1 MNTERDGQLINKG
14 LPSPINYEDFYTTRD
29 DLMYEQIRNDGKFNS
44 VIKIIIRRNSYD
56 YQSYGNLFVMRSQG
70 WVLYHTIRIER
81 LRAFKWSHYKK
92 GVVDIEEALEDFR
105 ADSQEMCDLFSFK
118 NQGDKND

>member
-1 MNTERDGQLINKG
+1 MNTERDRQLINKG
-14 LPSPINYEDFYTTRD
+14 LPFPINYEDFYTTRN

-44 VIKIIIRRNSYD
+44 VMKIIIRRNSYD
-56 YQSYGNLFVMRSQG
+56 YQSYGNLFVMRSEG

-92 GVVDIEEALEDFR
+92 DVVDIEEALEDFR
-105 ADSQEMCDLFSFK
+105 ADSQEICDLFSYK
-118 NQGDKND
+118 NQ